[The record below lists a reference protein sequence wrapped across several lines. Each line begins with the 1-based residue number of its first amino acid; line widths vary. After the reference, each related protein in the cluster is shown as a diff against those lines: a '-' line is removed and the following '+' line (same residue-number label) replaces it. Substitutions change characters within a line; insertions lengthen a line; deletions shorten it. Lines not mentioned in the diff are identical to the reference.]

1 MKKQSLPVRLF
12 KNIKTHPYLYL
23 LSIPVLAYYIL
34 FHYGP
39 MYGAQ
44 IAFKNYSPG
53 FGIWGSP
60 WVGLK
65 NFNSF
70 INDVFFQRIVTN
82 TIMINVYQL
91 FFAFPV
97 PIILALLLNELRS
110 RIYKKTVQTIIYMP
124 HFVSLIVICGLVL
137 DFTSRTGII
146 NDVIAF
152 FGGERVNMMREPGL
166 FRPVYIISGI
176 WQEAGWG
183 TIIYLAALAGVEME
197 QYEAAR
203 IDGANRFRQMWHVTL
218 PGIMPTIVILL
229 ILRMGSMMNVGFEKI
244 ILLYNP
250 TIYSTADVISSYTYR
265 KGLLEFN
272 FSYSSMVGL
281 FNSVINFA
289 LVISANAISRRV
301 NETSLW

>member
-1 MKKQSLPVRLF
+1 LKKQSLPVRLF